1 MEDQFKI
8 FTLPHF
14 VLLGLLPLI
23 AAGLTWWSRRDTRR
37 IRVVRM
43 TLGFALM
50 VNELIWYWY
59 YVRQDWFIFPF
70 SLPLQLCDI
79 LVWIAVAVMLFP
91 RQRTYELLYYWGLT
105 GTFMAVLTPD
115 LSTSLFSYLTI
126 RFFAA
131 HGGIII
137 SVLFLTWR
145 KVLRPETG
153 SYWRALLYL
162 HFYAM
167 VIGVFNL
174 VFDTNFF
181 YLCGKPSEPSLLDH
195 MGPWPVY
202 ILVGD
207 LLAVLLF
214 WLLWLP
220 FRKKRFPITPGD
232 PQVGT

>member
-14 VLLGLLPLI
+14 VLLGLMPLI

-37 IRVVRM
+37 IRVIRM
-43 TLGFALM
+43 ILGFVLM
-50 VNELIWYWY
+50 VNELVWYWY
-59 YVRQDWFIFPF
+59 YVRQDWFVFPY

-79 LVWIAVAVMLFP
+79 LVWIAVSVMLFP
-91 RQRTYELLYYWGLT
+91 RQRTYELLYYWGLS
-105 GTFMAVLTPD
+105 GTLMAVLTPD
-115 LSTSLFSYLTI
+115 LSTPLFSYVSI

-137 SVLFLTWR
+137 AVLFLTWR

-153 SYWRALLYL
+153 SHWRALLYL
-162 HFYAM
+162 HLYAIL
-167 VIGVFNL
+167 IGVFNL

-181 YLCGKPSEPSLLDH
+181 YLCSKPSEPSLLDH

-220 FRKKRFPITPGD
+220 FRKKRSAITPG
-232 PQVGT
+232 GG

>member
-14 VLLGLLPLI
+14 VLLSLIPLI
-23 AAGLTWWSRRDTRR
+23 AAGLTWWSQ
-37 IRVVRM
+37 RV
-43 TLGFALM
+43 
-50 VNELIWYWY
+50 WYWY
-59 YVRQDWFIFPF
+59 YVRQDWYIFPY

-105 GTFMAVLTPD
+105 GTLMAVLTPD
-115 LSTSLFSYLTI
+115 LSTPLFSYVSI
-126 RFFAA
+126 RFFSA

-137 SVLFLTWR
+137 AVLFLTWR
-145 KVLRPETG
+145 KVLRPEPA
-153 SYWRALLYL
+153 SHWRALLFL
-162 HFYAM
+162 HLYAM
-167 VIGVFNL
+167 VIGIFNL

-181 YLCGKPSEPSLLDH
+181 YLRGKPSEPSLLDH

-207 LLAVLLF
+207 LLALLLF

-220 FRKKRFPITPGD
+220 FRKKTFAITSRDG
-232 PQVGT
+232 